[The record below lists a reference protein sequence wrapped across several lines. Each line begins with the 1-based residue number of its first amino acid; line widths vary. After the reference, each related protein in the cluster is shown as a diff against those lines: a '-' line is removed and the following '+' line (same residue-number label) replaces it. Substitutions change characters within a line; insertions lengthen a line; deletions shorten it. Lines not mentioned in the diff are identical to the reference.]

1 MISCVLVLRNKLW
14 FKNVQPYIEIFWT
27 NLIEEK
33 EAGTYVERISKKQK
47 MKYEENKE
55 QSDFPK
61 VGCLINM

>member
-1 MISCVLVLRNKLW
+1 MKWV
-14 FKNVQPYIEIFWT
+14 NVCKT